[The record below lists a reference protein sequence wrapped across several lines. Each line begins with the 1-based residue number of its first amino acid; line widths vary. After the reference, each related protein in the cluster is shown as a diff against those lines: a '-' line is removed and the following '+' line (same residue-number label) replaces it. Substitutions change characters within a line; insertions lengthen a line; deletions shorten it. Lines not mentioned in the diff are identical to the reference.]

1 MPENLPLVNILQQ
14 LAQRNESPFYAPG
27 HKKGKGISTKLIEL
41 LGEQVFRADLPE
53 LPELDNL
60 FAPESVIKKAQDLAA
75 ATFKAQQ
82 SWFLVNGSSC
92 GLIAA
97 ILATCKPGDKIVLP
111 RNSHQSVF
119 SGLILSGA
127 MPVFLEPEYDSY
139 WDLSYCFTPAALA
152 LALQE
157 HPDARAVLVTYPTY
171 QGVTGNLGE
180 IEKITHLRKIPLI
193 VDQAHGAHFAFHG
206 ELPDCALSL
215 GADLVIQS
223 THKVLGSLTQSS
235 MLHLQGNIVDPDRIN
250 RSLQL
255 VQSTSASYLLL
266 ASLDAAT
273 AQMAQEGYSLLER
286 TLNLA
291 KSARAQLK
299 SIEQLV
305 ILEQPLEPREG
316 FQSLDLTRLSVRTS
330 QFGLTGFEADQWLR
344 QKRNIVAELP
354 NLHNLTFMI
363 TIGNLDQD
371 ISNLV
376 EAFGLLVQQ
385 ADKSIAIP
393 LPLLPTL
400 AQEPLYISPREA
412 FFCSNETIAYSSAIG
427 RISGD
432 LICPYPPGI
441 PLIMPGER
449 ITQAHLEYL
458 TAIVKQGGII
468 TGCQDSSL
476 ETLKVLLI

>member
-1 MPENLPLVNILQQ
+1 MPENPPLVNILQQ

-41 LGEQVFRADLPE
+41 LGEQIFRADLPE

-97 ILATCKPGDKIVLP
+97 ILATCKPSDKIVLP
-111 RNSHQSVF
+111 RNCHQSVF

-127 MPVFLEPEYDSY
+127 MPVFLEPEYDPY

-291 KSARAQLK
+291 KTARAQLK

-316 FQSLDLTRLSVRTS
+316 FQSLDLTRLSIRTS

-344 QKRNIVAELP
+344 QKRNIIAELP

-376 EAFGLLVQQ
+376 EALGLLVQQ
-385 ADKSIAIP
+385 ADKSIEIP

-400 AQEPLYISPREA
+400 AQDPLYISPREA
-412 FFCSNETIAYSSAIG
+412 FFCSSETIAYSSAIG

-458 TAIVKQGGII
+458 TGIVNQGGII